1 MLDVI
6 PQQDKIRMQH
16 SVVLHPCVVNMI
28 APLLDGRNRK
38 DHTGIFAHEHFD
50 KWARKKKSNEELLFQ
65 NNLVNNSQCP
75 KNRKKR
81 APESGFE
88 PESEPRQGSMIGHYT
103 TRAT

>member
-1 MLDVI
+1 
-6 PQQDKIRMQH
+6 
-16 SVVLHPCVVNMI
+16 MI

-88 PESEPRQGSMIGHYT
+88 PESEPRQGLSQAKLAPA
-103 TRAT
+103 RSARS